1 MPERLAEIQQAID
14 SFQMERA
21 RELVSAELDE
31 NPGAAAYYLASQAA
45 LNHGQRVE
53 YLQKALEYDPEYQSA
68 LDELAGI
75 FPTLKTESTIGAP
88 AENAEVERPVVE
100 RAVAESAVVDS
111 GVATGA
117 VVENTGV
124 ARTRLASFGK
134 RWLAVFIDGIV
145 VAIPTLMLI
154 GATGIS
160 ANLETALT
168 AQDEALVSAAMSQFQ
183 SDLLVLNL
191 LMSAIYNVFFMTYFN
206 GQTLGKIMLGL
217 RVVKKNGRRISWLDA
232 LLRNVFGYTIS
243 GIFLLGYIWAVF
255 DRENQGWHDKMAGT
269 VVVDERQGTKGS

>member
-31 NPGAAAYYLASQAA
+31 NPGAAVFYLASQAA

-53 YLQKALEYDPEYQSA
+53 YLQKALEYDPEYQPAS
-68 LDELAGI
+68 DELADI
-75 FPTLKTESTIGAP
+75 FPTLKTESTISAP
-88 AENAEVERPVVE
+88 VAKVVEERLVSE
-100 RAVAESAVVDS
+100 RAVHEHTVVDS
-111 GVATGA
+111 GAVKGT
-117 VVENTGV
+117 VVEGTGV
-124 ARTRLASFGK
+124 ARPRLASFGK

-206 GQTLGKIMLGL
+206 GQTLGKIILGL

-269 VVVDERQGTKGS
+269 VVVDERNKTSK